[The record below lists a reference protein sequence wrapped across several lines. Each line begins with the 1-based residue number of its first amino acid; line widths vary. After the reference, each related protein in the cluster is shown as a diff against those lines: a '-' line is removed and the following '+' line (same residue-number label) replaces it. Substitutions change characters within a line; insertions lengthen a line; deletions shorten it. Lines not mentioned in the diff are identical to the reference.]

1 MNKLNEFLAKKWAL
15 FYTIKGKPFMLAT
28 SGKILALYGL
38 GIALGTLEMIFGNV
52 SDGIM
57 ANLLFTLTTGAA
69 VQTNKDL
76 PYCPQF
82 IAYTAATQITS
93 LRVTTLDGGI
103 ICDLDATGLTA
114 LRGILRKGVV
124 TNGNV
129 IQLAN
134 GLVPG
139 RNILI
144 EAVNSGVQTPSVFGW
159 SEEQYPETAY
169 YVQSIR
175 AKAFANTSVDITN
188 FAYFAAPSMASTDQ
202 VNITF
207 RDGLTQTLKRD
218 ELQYALMDNQNEVN
232 TPNYAWDNTNQR
244 VRTLQFIGSSDQTIY
259 VVKFVSVDNKLT
271 PTLA

>member
-1 MNKLNEFLAKKWAL
+1 MISFMNKKWAVFFKL
-15 FYTIKGKPFMLAT
+15 RGKEYLYALSGRSLA
-28 SGKILALYGL
+28 IYAI
-38 GIALGTLEMIFGNV
+38 GIFLGTLEMIFGDAASGLTANV
-52 SDGIM
+52 
-57 ANLLFTLTTGAA
+57 LFTLVTGAA

-82 IAYTAATQITS
+82 LAYTAATQLTS

-103 ICDLDATGLTA
+103 ICDLDGTGLTA

-134 GLVPG
+134 GLIPG
-139 RNILI
+139 RNILV
-144 EAVNSGVQTPSVFGW
+144 EAVNSAAQTPSVFGW
-159 SEEQYPETAY
+159 SEEQYPEAAY

-175 AKAFANTSVDITN
+175 AKAFANTSVDISN
-188 FAYFAAPSMASTDQ
+188 FAYFSAPSMAAGDQ

-207 RDGLTQTLKRD
+207 RDGLTQTLKRE
-218 ELQYALMDNQNEVN
+218 ELQYSLMDTQNEVN
-232 TPNYAWDNTNQR
+232 TPNYSWDNTNQR
-244 VRTLQFIGSSDQTIY
+244 VRTLQFIGGSDQTIY
-259 VVKFVSVDNKLT
+259 VVKFVAVDNKLT